1 MVDSLV
7 ETRSVYVIIS
17 RHCANWI
24 QVGKIFQLAATS
36 SGQINDPGL
45 RSKNGFSRFLISMS
59 QTRRLNHERSI
70 LDDNFCLK
78 YLHVWRT
85 PINYILCL
93 NSEYD

>member
-1 MVDSLV
+1 MLYHN
-7 ETRSVYVIIS
+7 TRHS
-17 RHCANWI
+17 ANWI
-24 QVGKIFQLAATS
+24 KVVKIAQS
-36 SGQINDPGL
+36 DQINDTDL

-70 LDDNFCLK
+70 LDDKFCLK